1 MTAAPMSAAAT
12 GGVDAASRAW
22 RLALPLWLALLAWI
36 AFWYR
41 DTARAMWDLWMF
53 SDTYAH
59 GVLVVPI
66 SLWLAW
72 RRREQLASLLPRPSG
87 WALLGMA
94 GAAAVWFLADL
105 VVVNA
110 ASQFAFVALVVLSV
124 PAVLGIG
131 VARAM
136 MFPLGFLFF
145 AVPFGDFMLEPLMEA
160 TADFTVAALRL
171 TGVPVLREGLQFVI
185 PTGSWSVVQECS
197 GVRYLIASVMVGS
210 LFAYLN
216 YRSHTRRWIFVGVSI
231 VVPILANWLRAYMIV
246 MLGHLSG
253 NKIATGVDH
262 LIYGWVFFG
271 FVILIMFMIG
281 MRWAEPDAEPV
292 ASPGAGRAA
301 TVASSR
307 ASSAMWAG
315 LAGAVCVAVA
325 PHLAEATM
333 AAMERRDTPM
343 LPDVAAASEGWRV
356 VQAPDAGGFPE
367 WKPIYLNPS
376 AERFQMFEQEGRHVG
391 LYLAYYRQQNAERK
405 LISQANM
412 LVHPRIPGWARAAS
426 GRSSAQVR
434 GEPFDVVTADLR
446 SGRVLDG
453 ASRLH
458 VWRVYWVNGR
468 WIDGDIAARLYGGLM
483 RMLGRGDES
492 AVMVIYARQGE
503 GHEPDRLLQGFLDA
517 NLPSIEAA
525 LVAARDG
532 PGASEM
538 AAAASR
544 TE

>member
-1 MTAAPMSAAAT
+1 
-12 GGVDAASRAW
+12 
-22 RLALPLWLALLAWI
+22 
-36 AFWYR
+36 
-41 DTARAMWDLWMF
+41 
-53 SDTYAH
+53 
-59 GVLVVPI
+59 
-66 SLWLAW
+66 
-72 RRREQLASLLPRPSG
+72 
-87 WALLGMA
+87 
-94 GAAAVWFLADL
+94 
-105 VVVNA
+105 
-110 ASQFAFVALVVLSV
+110 
-124 PAVLGIG
+124 
-131 VARAM
+131 
-136 MFPLGFLFF
+136 
-145 AVPFGDFMLEPLMEA
+145 
-160 TADFTVAALRL
+160 
-171 TGVPVLREGLQFVI
+171 
-185 PTGSWSVVQECS
+185 
-197 GVRYLIASVMVGS
+197 
-210 LFAYLN
+210 
-216 YRSHTRRWIFVGVSI
+216 
-231 VVPILANWLRAYMIV
+231 VPILANWLRAYMIV

-281 MRWAEPDAEPV
+281 MRWAEPDETPT
-292 ASPGAGRAA
+292 ASTAAGR
-301 TVASSR
+301 TPVGTSPR
-307 ASSAMWAG
+307 ASSALWTG
-315 LAGAVCVAVA
+315 LAGAVCVVAA

-333 AAMERRDTPM
+333 AALERSDAPL
-343 LPDVAAASEGWRV
+343 LPAVATASDAGWRG
-356 VQAPDAGGFPE
+356 VQPSEAGGFPE

-503 GHEPDRLLQGFLDA
+503 GHAPERLLQGFLDA